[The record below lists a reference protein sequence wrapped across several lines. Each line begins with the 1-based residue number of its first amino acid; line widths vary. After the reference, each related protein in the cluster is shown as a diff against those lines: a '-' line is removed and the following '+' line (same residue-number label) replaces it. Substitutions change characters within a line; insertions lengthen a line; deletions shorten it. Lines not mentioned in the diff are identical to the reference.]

1 MKHIKKYEN
10 VEDYKFD
17 IDDLVVC
24 VNSNWPVVGLKVGS
38 KYIVVHRKNYMGVNF
53 YAVSNEKGEKIYNL
67 GKLAYFGE
75 KVFLTEIEY
84 DEMKYNL

>member
-24 VNSNWPVVGLKVGS
+24 VNSNWPVVGLKS
-38 KYIVVHRKNYMGVNF
+38 WF
-53 YAVSNEKGEKIYNL
+53 EIYS
-67 GKLAYFGE
+67 G
-75 KVFLTEIEY
+75 T
-84 DEMKYNL
+84 

>member
-1 MKHIKKYEN
+1 
-10 VEDYKFD
+10 
-17 IDDLVVC
+17 
-24 VNSNWPVVGLKVGS
+24 
-38 KYIVVHRKNYMGVNF
+38 MGVNF